1 MNAVV
6 PRKLTFSNLL
16 RILFFL
22 KTILFILLF
31 CLEVNAVGY
40 NSGFEIYKADAARSF
55 KDFTMQFSFD
65 LKTWNGFDKNG
76 GMNPNYF
83 YGGIRLQSDCEKVYL
98 RFRKEM
104 SRSHTYNP
112 VSGTIKDTIITYLVS
127 DIYSTEVYKKRT
139 HFLNCEMSGITNN
152 VFKSIVKNIT
162 YTSGKPPVY
171 YYSIDLHYETI
182 TNGIENNSYQI
193 NIDNISQ
200 SGNTVHLDWSF
211 PIQQPSIIT
220 YFVGIGFMSF
230 GAFTNVPTTET
241 YYTWMPQRTGKYWC
255 MIRAEDSDNNSYF
268 SEPVSFVY
276 VDPNDSG
283 EADSDN
289 DGFND
294 IEELL
299 RNSDPYDP
307 QDMPV
312 IILSDT
318 NSVLE
323 IRKDMYF
330 YKELFVK
337 KNLSVSWES
346 VGILPAGMS
355 FNEQGILSGVP
366 EACGIF
372 PIEINAYS
380 MIGNHFDTISL
391 NITVSQPEQS
401 VVKVGT
407 GEIKTNP

>member
-152 VFKSIVKNIT
+152 ASKSIVKNIS
-162 YTSGKPPVY
+162 YTSGKPPIY

-200 SGNTVHLDWSF
+200 RGNTIHLDWHF
-211 PIQQPSIIT
+211 PVQQPSPIT
-220 YFVGIGFMSF
+220 YFIGIGFMSF
-230 GAFTNVPTTET
+230 GSFTNMPTTET
-241 YYTWMPQRTGKYWC
+241 SYTWMPPRTGKYWC

-268 SEPVSFVY
+268 SEPVPFVY
-276 VDPNDSG
+276 IDPNDSG

-299 RNSDPYDP
+299 RNSDPDDP
-307 QDMPV
+307 LDVP
-312 IILSDT
+312 IIICDT
-318 NSVLE
+318 NVSLE
-323 IRKDMYF
+323 VSKDIYF
-330 YKELFVK
+330 YRELSTKRDVPAF
-337 KNLSVSWES
+337 WEYL
-346 VGILPAGMS
+346 GTLPEGMS
-355 FNEQGILSGVP
+355 LSSDGILSGVP
-366 EACGIF
+366 
-372 PIEINAYS
+372 IEIGTFDIEITANS
-380 MIGNHFDTISL
+380 LTGNHCDTTSFR
-391 NITVSQPEQS
+391 ITIAPAVPSS
-401 VVKVGT
+401 VKIGT
-407 GEIKTNP
+407 GEIKVTP